1 MALLRLLYERESGI
15 LIEGQAR
22 QFIIDF
28 DLHLGRNDSQKI
40 RRRDIQLLKPIYLR
54 LSLGLIKQSAILCL
68 ILVLASLVD
77 Q

>member
-1 MALLRLLYERESGI
+1 MALLRLLNERESGI

-22 QFIIDF
+22 QFIVDF
-28 DLHLGRNDSQKI
+28 YLHLGRYDSQKI

-54 LSLGLIKQSAILCL
+54 LPLGLIKQSAVLCL